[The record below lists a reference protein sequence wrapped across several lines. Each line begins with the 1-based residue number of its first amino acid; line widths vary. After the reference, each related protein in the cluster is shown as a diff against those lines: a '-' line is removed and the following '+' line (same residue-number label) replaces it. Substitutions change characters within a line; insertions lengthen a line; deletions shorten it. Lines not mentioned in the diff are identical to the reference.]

1 MNTFQVTFI
10 GIFIFI
16 LIIGVLIFAG
26 ILPGFRAPSG
36 GVGGTVVWWGTVP
49 EDTVQPVLAPLQDAH
64 KDEFTLVYVYKDPR
78 RLESDLLEALAL
90 GKGPDLVSMPQSLLY
105 RQSDKLWPIPFE
117 TFPLR
122 TFQDTF
128 TRGSDIYINQNG
140 VLGLPLTVDPLVLY
154 YNQDL
159 LANARLATVP
169 ATWKELGDD
178 LKVLVKSDSR
188 NNIAQAGIA
197 LGQFNNIDHAK
208 DILVSLMFQAGN
220 PVVDASQNPP
230 KPVLKEAL
238 GFAKPPAGE
247 ALNFF
252 NLFSDPTNSLYSWNS
267 SLTEARQSFLR
278 GQLVMYLGYASEYAR
293 LREQNPQLNFDVAAM
308 PQRENSVRDVV
319 MGNFSALSV
328 LNASG
333 NKATAVQVA
342 YVLTGAAFAKA
353 FSEQVALPPVR
364 NDLLR
369 QLPNSPAAAVF
380 YKSAIITRSWLDPAP
395 ASTGDI
401 FRTLSDDT
409 RSGKLDA
416 GQAILRANNQLEQLM
431 TKAGVAAAASGQSL
445 LAQAAE
451 ALPSTLV
458 PCTDDCN
465 FDSFVALI
473 GILFK
478 VILILALP
486 LSAII
491 IAYGGLMI
499 IFNPNNPGKRES
511 AKKIIISVIWG
522 LVFILAAYLI
532 VKTILDYF
540 VDGSLRGSLGI

>member
-1 MNTFQVTFI
+1 M
-10 GIFIFI
+10 
-16 LIIGVLIFAG
+16 
-26 ILPGFRAPSG
+26 
-36 GVGGTVVWWGTVP
+36 
-49 EDTVQPVLAPLQDAH
+49 QPLLAPVQDAH
-64 KDEFTLVYVYKDPR
+64 QKEFTLVYVAKDPR
-78 RLESDLLEALAL
+78 RLESELLEALAL
-90 GKGPDLVSMPQSLLY
+90 GKGPDIVSMPQDLLY

-128 TRGSDIYINQNG
+128 TRGSDIYVNATG

-169 ATWKELGDD
+169 TTWKGLGND
-178 LKVLVKSDSR
+178 LKVLVKADAR

-208 DILVSLMFQAGN
+208 DILVTLMLQAGN
-220 PVVDASQNPP
+220 PVVDYAQTPP
-230 KPVLKEAL
+230 RAVLKEAL

-278 GQLVMYLGYASEYAR
+278 GQLVMYLGYASEYAK

-308 PQRENSVRDVV
+308 PQREGSVRDVV
-319 MGNFSALSV
+319 AGNFSALSI
-328 LNASG
+328 LNASR
-333 NKATAVQVA
+333 NKATALQVA
-342 YVLTGAAFAKA
+342 YLLTGSSFAK
-353 FSEQVALPPVR
+353 SMSDKLLLPPVR

-369 QLPNSPAAAVF
+369 QAPTDPAAAVF
-380 YKSAIITRSWLDPAP
+380 YQSAIITRSWLDPAP
-395 ASTGDI
+395 AATGDI
-401 FRTLSDDT
+401 FRTLAEDT

-416 GQAILRANNQLEQLM
+416 NQALLRANSQLEQLM
-431 TKAGVAAAASGQSL
+431 QKGSAAAAV
-445 LAQAAE
+445 LAAA
-451 ALPSTLV
+451 PSLV
-458 PCTDDCN
+458 PCTNDCN
-465 FDSFVALI
+465 FNSLVSLV
-473 GILFK
+473 GILFDFIVK
-478 VILILALP
+478 IALP
-486 LSAII
+486 LSAVIM
-491 IAYGGLMI
+491 AYAGIMI
-499 IFNPNNPGKRES
+499 VLHPGNDGVR
-511 AKKIIISVIWG
+511 KKSISIIISVVWG

-540 VDGSLRGSLGI
+540 LADWLRPRVGV